1 MDPIQALDMLSQVV
15 KGVKLPYNEH
25 VLLERSVDV
34 LRKALQG
41 TGDAPAEL
49 LDSEEPVVLLEDSAP
64 AKVTKAKSKT
74 PRRGGRRKK

>member
-1 MDPIQALDMLSQVV
+1 MDPIQALDMLNQVV

-34 LRKALQG
+34 LREALQS
-41 TGDAPAEL
+41 GDVQEPAEL
-49 LDSEEPVVLLEDSAP
+49 LDTEEPVIIEEEAP
-64 AKVTKAKSKT
+64 KATKARSKS

>member
-1 MDPIQALDMLSQVV
+1 MDPIQALDMLNQVV

-34 LRKALQG
+34 LKDALQSSG
-41 TGDAPAEL
+41 GQEPAEL
-49 LDSEEPVVLLEDSAP
+49 LDTEDPVVLEDETP
-64 AKVTKAKSKT
+64 TPTKAKAKT

>member
-15 KGVKLPYNEH
+15 KGVRLPYGEH

-34 LRKALQG
+34 LRDALQSG
-41 TGDAPAEL
+41 GVQEPAEL
-49 LDSEEPVVLLEDSAP
+49 LADEPVVIEDEAP
-64 AKVTKAKSKT
+64 RVKKAKAAKT